1 MRLIDADLLTEKVK
15 KWLNSDPSADRMVD
29 IDDIAVSVLMEI
41 EEQPT
46 AYNPD
51 AVAKELR
58 NYAIE
63 FEAFGMCSEYVE
75 LRHAIG
81 LVKGGR

>member
-15 KWLNSDPSADRMVD
+15 KWLNSDPNADRMVS

-46 AYNPD
+46 AFNPD
-51 AVAKELR
+51 AVATELR
-58 NYAIE
+58 NYVIE
-63 FEAFGMCSEYVE
+63 LEVFGICSEYVE
-75 LRHAIG
+75 LSHAIE

>member
-15 KWLNSDPSADRMVD
+15 KWLNSDPNADRMVG

-46 AYNPD
+46 AFNPD
-51 AVAKELR
+51 AVAEELR
-58 NYAIE
+58 NYVIE
-63 FEAFGMCSEYVE
+63 FEAFGICSEYVE
-75 LRHAIG
+75 LSHAIE